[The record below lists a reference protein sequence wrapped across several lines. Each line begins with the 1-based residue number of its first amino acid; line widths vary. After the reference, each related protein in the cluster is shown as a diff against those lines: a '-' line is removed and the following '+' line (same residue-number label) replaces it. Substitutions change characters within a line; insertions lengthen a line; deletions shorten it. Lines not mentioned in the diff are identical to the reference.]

1 MSWIPSSQDAVRV
14 SGEGLRRLHSDDLVW
29 TRGAALQ
36 AGDRVR
42 LGKRLGFVG
51 FRNDDGAPMRLGNNL
66 TQPVFICG
74 RALPTGGVCGG
85 SDGKGRAC
93 RACLR
98 FLVEHRGRLIEG
110 ERTPLSV
117 HVDFDEAAQPPAAST
132 ASDAGEQAATSAGGA
147 PEGGGA
153 SSADRHAL
161 HLASELERAY
171 PICGVHIEAWNGCA
185 FHNGDSVA
193 VQDDGVIVHRRSLK
207 RVKMDFTYRPLPL
220 STLANARTTRTT
232 QIVQGNQAR
241 RTSGQG
247 GAVIAAE
254 PLVWVR
260 GEASYEV
267 VIKKQVGGG
276 DEGVECGVT
285 TMSPESINLAYD
297 YAAVVRPSWFSS
309 DSGSLWRHGRAYYDE
324 GQWKH
329 TRPINLKA
337 GDVVRLTV
345 KANGALMVHCNGVF
359 QVSWEAAN
367 VDTSKPLYAVVGMR
381 APACGVAL
389 RTREDDMGRTGPL
402 TAMRSVTLRGI
413 AGRTGETI
421 DLTKHGRPRYPA
433 AFTNVR
439 AISDIASLYP
449 LLLRPNVGREHG
461 RKGAVPILIRAGPV
475 RAQRRRM
482 KPPHRPHPPRL
493 AKVPSGGAGRARRR
507 SCRLLTLACRLSCAA
522 PAPTD
527 VFAGN
532 RQDVVR
538 HAAALLSRQGLFCTL
553 L

>member
-1 MSWIPSSQDAVRV
+1 M
-14 SGEGLRRLHSDDLVW
+14 SGEGIGRLHSDDLVW
-29 TRGAALQ
+29 TRGAVLQ

-42 LGKRLGFVG
+42 LGSRLGFVG
-51 FRNDDGAPMRLGNNL
+51 FDDDGAPMRLGSL
-66 TQPVFICG
+66 TQPSSSG

-85 SDGKGRAC
+85 SDGKGRVSLVLAISG
-93 RACLR
+93 RAPR
-98 FLVEHRGRLIEG
+98 QLVEADVHLSLCVEFDERRPRLSSGGGRSRASSG
-110 ERTPLSV
+110 ERGGRGPG
-117 HVDFDEAAQPPAAST
+117 AA
-132 ASDAGEQAATSAGGA
+132 GA
-147 PEGGGA
+147 GA
-153 SSADRHAL
+153 SSSDRHAL
-161 HLASELERAY
+161 HLASELGRAY
-171 PICGVHIEAWNGCA
+171 PICGVHIAAWNGCA

-193 VQDDGVIVHRRSLK
+193 VQDDGLVVHRRSLK
-207 RVKMDFTYRPLPL
+207 RVKMDFAYRPLPL

-232 QIVQGNQAR
+232 QIVHGNQAR

-285 TMSPESINLAYD
+285 TVPPESISLAYD

-389 RTREDDMGRTGPL
+389 RTREDDLGRTGPL
-402 TAMRSVTLRGI
+402 PPLRSITLR
-413 AGRTGETI
+413 A
-421 DLTKHGRPRYPA
+421 LP
-433 AFTNVR
+433 
-439 AISDIASLYP
+439 
-449 LLLRPNVGREHG
+449 
-461 RKGAVPILIRAGPV
+461 
-475 RAQRRRM
+475 
-482 KPPHRPHPPRL
+482 
-493 AKVPSGGAGRARRR
+493 
-507 SCRLLTLACRLSCAA
+507 AA
-522 PAPTD
+522 PARRST
-527 VFAGN
+527 
-532 RQDVVR
+532 
-538 HAAALLSRQGLFCTL
+538 
-553 L
+553 

>member
-1 MSWIPSSQDAVRV
+1 
-14 SGEGLRRLHSDDLVW
+14 
-29 TRGAALQ
+29 
-36 AGDRVR
+36 
-42 LGKRLGFVG
+42 
-51 FRNDDGAPMRLGNNL
+51 
-66 TQPVFICG
+66 
-74 RALPTGGVCGG
+74 
-85 SDGKGRAC
+85 
-93 RACLR
+93 
-98 FLVEHRGRLIEG
+98 
-110 ERTPLSV
+110 
-117 HVDFDEAAQPPAAST
+117 
-132 ASDAGEQAATSAGGA
+132 
-147 PEGGGA
+147 
-153 SSADRHAL
+153 
-161 HLASELERAY
+161 
-171 PICGVHIEAWNGCA
+171 
-185 FHNGDSVA
+185 
-193 VQDDGVIVHRRSLK
+193 VHRRSLK

-232 QIVQGNQAR
+232 QIVHGNQAR

-267 VIKKQVGGG
+267 VIKKQVGSG

-285 TMSPESINLAYD
+285 TVPPEAISLAYD
-297 YAAVVRPSWFSS
+297 YAAIVRPSWFSS

-337 GDVVRLTV
+337 GDVVRITV

-389 RTREDDMGRTGPL
+389 RTREDDLGRTGPL
-402 TAMRSVTLRGI
+402 PALRSITLRGI

-475 RAQRRRM
+475 RALQRRT
-482 KPPHRPHPPRL
+482 KRP
-493 AKVPSGGAGRARRR
+493 
-507 SCRLLTLACRLSCAA
+507 
-522 PAPTD
+522 
-527 VFAGN
+527 
-532 RQDVVR
+532 RQP
-538 HAAALLSRQGLFCTL
+538 
-553 L
+553 